1 LLVLPSVH
9 VLAIEVEVSA
19 SFYQESNPTAI
30 NIVLCTRATT
40 DDKLA
45 ECKHADFDQTIV
57 QAKSHA

>member
-1 LLVLPSVH
+1 VH